1 MVSGIFNHG
10 YSTSYFLRPL
20 SKEHNGLKVECADK
34 NSFKEPEWMI
44 NNLEEIEKIDQNK
57 DYKITLEELKAFR
70 FKSDLMENITKELDD
85 FNTKRF

>member
-20 SKEHNGLKVECADK
+20 EKEYNGMKVDCADK
-34 NSFKEPEWMI
+34 NLHKLPDFITSNK
-44 NNLEEIEKIDQNK
+44 EEIKQIDQNK
-57 DYKITLEELKAFR
+57 DYLVTLNELKSFQ
-70 FKSDLMENITKELDD
+70 FKSELMENITKELDE

>member
-20 SKEHNGLKVECADK
+20 TKEYNGMKVECSDK
-34 NSFKEPEWMI
+34 NTCKTPDFVTE
-44 NNLEEIEKIDQNK
+44 NLNELKQIDQNR

>member
-20 SKEHNGLKVECADK
+20 EKEHNGLKVECADQ
-34 NSFKEPEWMI
+34 NSIKEPEWMK
-44 NNLEEIEKIDQNK
+44 NNLDEIKKIDQNK
-57 DYKITLEELKAFR
+57 DYVITLNELKSFQ

>member
-20 SKEHNGLKVECADK
+20 SKEHNGMKVECADK
-34 NSFKEPEWMI
+34 NAPHTPDWI
-44 NNLEEIEKIDQNK
+44 TNNLEEIKQIDQNK
-57 DYKITLEELKAFR
+57 DYMITLNELKAFQ
-70 FKSDLMENITKELDD
+70 FKSDLMESITNELDA

>member
-20 SKEHNGLKVECADK
+20 SKEHNGMKVECTDK
-34 NSFKEPEWMI
+34 NLPKTPDFITE
-44 NNLEEIEKIDQNK
+44 NLEEIKQSDQNK
-57 DYKITLEELKAFR
+57 DYVITLEELKSFN
-70 FKSDLMENITKELDD
+70 FKSDLMESLTKELED

>member
-20 SKEHNGLKVECADK
+20 IKEYNGMKVESSDRSAHKTPDFITE
-34 NSFKEPEWMI
+34 NFEEFKQ
-44 NNLEEIEKIDQNK
+44 IDQNK
-57 DYKITLEELKAFR
+57 DYKITLEELKNFK
-70 FKSDLMENITKELDD
+70 FKSDLVENLTKKLDE

>member
-20 SKEHNGLKVECADK
+20 SKEHNDLKVECADK
-34 NSFKEPEWMI
+34 NSFKEPEWMK

-57 DYKITLEELKAFR
+57 DYVVTLNELKAFQ
-70 FKSDLMENITKELDD
+70 FKSDIMENITKELDD

>member
-20 SKEHNGLKVECADK
+20 SKEHNGLKVECTDK
-34 NSFKEPEWMI
+34 NAPQTPDWI
-44 NNLEEIEKIDQNK
+44 TNNIEEIEKIDKNK
-57 DYKITLEELKAFR
+57 DYVVTLNELKTFQ
-70 FKSDLMENITKELDD
+70 FKSDLMESITKELDD

>member
-34 NSFKEPEWMI
+34 NSFKEPEWMK
-44 NNLEEIEKIDQNK
+44 NNSEEIEKIDQNK

-70 FKSDLMENITKELDD
+70 FKSDFMENITKELDE
-85 FNTKRF
+85 FNTRRF

>member
-20 SKEHNGLKVECADK
+20 SKEHNGLKVTCSDPNAHKIPDFITE
-34 NSFKEPEWMI
+34 
-44 NNLEEIEKIDQNK
+44 NLEEIKQIDKNK
-57 DYKITLEELKAFR
+57 DYKITLVELKAFR